1 MILRSR
7 PQAVKNAVIDVSKLE
22 TSTITADKITS
33 GTIVITSGQ
42 FSINETYLAF
52 LKHHGLIK

>member
-33 GTIVITSGQ
+33 GSIVIDTAQ
-42 FSINETYLAF
+42 FSINETYIAF
-52 LKHHGLIK
+52 LKHHGIIK

>member
-7 PQAVKNAVIDVSKLE
+7 LQVAKNEVIDVSKLE
-22 TSTITADKITS
+22 TSTITADKITT

-52 LKHHGLIK
+52 LKHHGIIK